1 MTDTLALYIRLSL
14 ADEETKSG
22 IQDESDSITN
32 QRNYIRKFIMG
43 NEELAGFQQK
53 EFFDDGYSGKNFA
66 RVR

>member
-32 QRNYIRKFIMG
+32 QRNFIEKFIQS
-43 NEELAGFQQK
+43 NEELAGFRQK
-53 EFFDDGYSGKNFA
+53 EFYDDGYSGKNFA
-66 RVR
+66 GVR